1 MVPCGS
7 PLEITLKW
15 TLFGGILDPLTAYCP
30 LFSSEFKT
38 FFLQDMKKTFSDAGF
53 DGQSS
58 YDLMT
63 V

>member
-30 LFSSEFKT
+30 LFSSKFKT
-38 FFLQDMKKTFSDAGF
+38 FFTRYEKTFSDAGF